1 MYYGMKR
8 VLIERALII
17 LVCMVCFNPV
27 WSHNGDKDAR
37 GGHIDNS
44 DSFGMYHFHE
54 GPLAGQAFL
63 SEELATAALDDHKR
77 TAPAK
82 NSDRVQPLRD
92 KELSV
97 FFPKVNSE
105 DRITV
110 YSDYAISN
118 REKDGKLK
126 WVVYKIYKE
135 LRVLGRTDKSSA
147 MSGSSKVSESYFLPN
162 MFSQFAGF
170 NLRIGRKLDLVV
182 KDYARQHESLVV
194 VTGPILENGS
204 ALNSANNVLVPNTY
218 FKVVLD
224 ISEPTFEGLAF
235 VVPSAES
242 NERVHETGVV
252 EIEKY
257 VVPIAKVEQ
266 LTGID
271 LFANLENDLEAQ
283 IESRINY
290 SHWNI
295 ENTPSSVNPKSWG
308 EIKNR

>member
-1 MYYGMKR
+1 
-8 VLIERALII
+8 
-17 LVCMVCFNPV
+17 
-27 WSHNGDKDAR
+27 
-37 GGHIDNS
+37 
-44 DSFGMYHFHE
+44 
-54 GPLAGQAFL
+54 
-63 SEELATAALDDHKR
+63 
-77 TAPAK
+77 
-82 NSDRVQPLRD
+82 
-92 KELSV
+92 
-97 FFPKVNSE
+97 
-105 DRITV
+105 
-110 YSDYAISN
+110 
-118 REKDGKLK
+118 
-126 WVVYKIYKE
+126 
-135 LRVLGRTDKSSA
+135 
-147 MSGSSKVSESYFLPN
+147 

-194 VTGPILENGS
+194 VAGPILENGS
-204 ALNSANNVLVPNTY
+204 ALNSANNVLVPSAY

-266 LTGID
+266 LTGLD
-271 LFANLENDLEAQ
+271 LFANLENDLETQ
-283 IESRINY
+283 IERRINY

-295 ENTPSSVNPKSWG
+295 ENTPSPVNPKSWG